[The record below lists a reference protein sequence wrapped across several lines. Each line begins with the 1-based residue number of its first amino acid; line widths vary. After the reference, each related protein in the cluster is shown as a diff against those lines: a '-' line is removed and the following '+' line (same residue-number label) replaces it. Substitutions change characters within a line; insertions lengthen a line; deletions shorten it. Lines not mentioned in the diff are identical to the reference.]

1 MITMQYSFVL
11 PADYDMAVVR
21 ERIATKGPL
30 LDDLPGLVFKAYLY
44 ALEPEQAY
52 APFYL
57 WRDEEAMHGF
67 LNGPAFA
74 GVTRAFGWPSVRTWT
89 PWHATVGV
97 AVREAR
103 FATRSSKVIAPYAAL
118 AELRLQEEV
127 LAQQMLAQGALAV
140 VVGFEPVTWTVTRLA
155 LWRDAAAG
163 AGEGTGGAGGVTSA
177 VSAASGD
184 ADGGRYFVGHV
195 SAPGAGRPA

>member
-1 MITMQYSFVL
+1 MIAMQYSFVL

-44 ALEPEQAY
+44 GSEPEHAY

-74 GVTRAFGWPSVRTWT
+74 GVARAFGWPSVKTWT
-89 PWHATVGV
+89 PWHATVG
-97 AVREAR
+97 ADVRAAR
-103 FATRSSKVIAPYAAL
+103 FATRSSAVIKPHAAL
-118 AELRLQEEV
+118 GELRLQEEAF
-127 LAQQMLAQGALAV
+127 AQQALAQGALAMV
-140 VVGFEPVTWTVTRLA
+140 IGFEPVTWTITRLA
-155 LWRDAAAG
+155 LWRDAAVG
-163 AGEGTGGAGGVTSA
+163 K
-177 VSAASGD
+177 
-184 ADGGRYFVGHV
+184 ADYHVGHV
-195 SAPGAGRPA
+195 SAPGVGRPA

>member
-1 MITMQYSFVL
+1 MIAMQYSFVL
-11 PADYDMAVVR
+11 PADYDMTVVR

-74 GVTRAFGWPSVRTWT
+74 GVTRAFGWPSVKTWT
-89 PWHATVGV
+89 PWHATVGG

-103 FATRSSKVIAPYAAL
+103 FATRSSAAIAPYAAL
-118 AELRLQEEV
+118 AELRLQEEA

-140 VVGFEPVTWTVTRLA
+140 VVGFEPVMWTVTRLA
-155 LWRDAAAG
+155 LWRDAASGAG
-163 AGEGTGGAGGVTSA
+163 ADAG
-177 VSAASGD
+177 
-184 ADGGRYFVGHV
+184 GGRYVVGHV
-195 SAPGAGRPA
+195 SAPGVERAA